1 MATWIDQTY
10 ADVAKAAMTN
20 LVGYFRPNQAQAD
33 EQQRRFM
40 AGEIRNPDFRY
51 PSLKGKRLG
60 PKLDRLDEHLEPES
74 EFMGLAASSELG
86 QLWMDALE
94 RRRNSIRLARA
105 CQQSDMVAF
114 AQANWAMGL
123 TPREDIYNSVLCSL
137 ERRFSNDPD
146 GPGEALLELLPAS
159 NSQSMLPGRYVM
171 HGVRDRV
178 MGLCDELHLP
188 TRYRSRG
195 MWDAQYFVDVFNRSL
210 SSAGT
215 GEWKAE
221 ITDKQRRMSTS
232 PAKKRIFVPVDRKI
246 PAYMGLAIVAHERLH
261 VERYWRGEQSG
272 FYLLYGG
279 TAGNA
284 WAEEGVTTV
293 LEESITGKAR
303 THTREDYYLAA
314 SLAAGLID
322 SEVRDFR
329 AVYEVMV
336 AYYRARDTEMMPAD
350 RSSESP
356 EERAWIMAQRIFRGT
371 DCKTPGVFFGK
382 DTIYTVGNLNIWQ
395 LLERSPASVQ
405 HFTAGKFNPADTD
418 EVKALVAAGVIP
430 ALN

>member
-1 MATWIDQTY
+1 MATWIDQIY
-10 ADVAKAAMTN
+10 ADVAKAATTN

-33 EQQRRFM
+33 EQQRQFM
-40 AGEIRNPDFRY
+40 AGQIRNPIFVY
-51 PSLKGKRLG
+51 YGVSGKHFG
-60 PKLDRLDEHLEPES
+60 PKLDRLDDHLEPGS

-86 QLWMDALE
+86 QLWIRALE
-94 RRRNSIRLARA
+94 RRRNSLRLARA

-123 TPREDIYNSVLCSL
+123 MPREDIYNSILRSL
-137 ERRFSNDPD
+137 ERRFANDPE
-146 GPGEALLELLPAS
+146 GPGQELLELLPSS
-159 NSQSMLPGRYVM
+159 NFKSLLPSERIMRDVQ
-171 HGVRDRV
+171 DRV
-178 MGLCDELHLP
+178 MGICDELHLP
-188 TRYRSRG
+188 TRYRLRG
-195 MWDAQYFVDVFNRSL
+195 MWDAQYFVDMFNRSL
-210 SSAGT
+210 TSSRA

-221 ITDKQRRMSTS
+221 VTDKQRRMSTS
-232 PAKKRIFVPVDRKI
+232 STKKRIFVPVDRKI
-246 PAYMGLAIVAHERLH
+246 PAFMGLAIMAHERLH

-279 TAGNA
+279 TAGNP

-293 LEESITGKAR
+293 LEESIIGNIR
-303 THTREDYYLAA
+303 LHTREDYYLAA
-314 SLAAGLID
+314 SLAAGMID

-336 AYYRARDTEMMPAD
+336 TYYRARDTEVMPSN

-356 EERAWIMAQRIFRGT
+356 EERAWIMAMRIFRGT

-382 DTIYTVGNLNIWQ
+382 DTIYTTGNLNIWQ

-405 HFTAGKFNPADTD
+405 YFTAGKFNPADDD
-418 EVKALVAAGVIP
+418 EVNALVAAGVIP